1 MTNIPP
7 IIILNMKITI
17 SSGLKQTSTYC
28 LLLSFA
34 LFSVTSCCAIINGRT
49 QDVNVAASPAGAKL
63 YVDGVDKGTVPQQV
77 AISRTGSHTIRIEAP
92 GYAPYE
98 TSLSSGC
105 SGWVFGNIFIGG
117 LIGLA
122 IDFGTGAI
130 WVYDN
135 VNATLTPEVKV
146 STVHGAPPIGARKVG
161 QMARL

>member
-1 MTNIPP
+1 MKMNIP
-7 IIILNMKITI
+7 
-17 SSGLKQTSTYC
+17 SGLKRAATFC

-34 LFSVTSCCAIINGRT
+34 LSSVTSCCAIINGRT
-49 QDVNVAASPAGAKL
+49 QNVNIAASPAGARL
-63 YVDGVDKGTVPQQV
+63 FVDGVDKGAVPQQV

-98 TSLSSGC
+98 TKLNSSC

-130 WVYDN
+130 WAYDD

-146 STVHGAPPIGARKVG
+146 TTVHGTPPIGARKVG